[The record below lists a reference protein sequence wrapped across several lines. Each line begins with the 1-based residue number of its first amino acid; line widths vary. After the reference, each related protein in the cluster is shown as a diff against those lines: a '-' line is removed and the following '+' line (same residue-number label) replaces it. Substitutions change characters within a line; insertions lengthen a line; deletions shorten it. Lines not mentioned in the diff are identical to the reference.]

1 MNTLQTLVPPH
12 ESIRNVVRRI
22 DLAKPQGGEIGIAV
36 VVDEYYKVIGAVTDG
51 DIRRAVCKELDFSAP
66 VSEIMSTDPI
76 CIPEGLDSRLMLR
89 CALEKMQARKV
100 IADKLI
106 VVDEQHRFVDIVNL
120 HTLYRGE
127 DIVEKRVAIY
137 GMGYV
142 GLTLAVTLAENP
154 LFKVEGIDTN
164 ERVINKLWLGKPHF
178 YEKGLES
185 LLHRLLD
192 GKAITFSTSTQTQGI
207 ANVHIVSVG
216 TPIDDKRQADTRY
229 LANCAEQIGAAL
241 RKNDLVI
248 CRSTVPVGTTR
259 NFFIPLLEKRSGLSA
274 GKDFHV
280 AFAPERTVEGD
291 ALRELRALPQI
302 VGGLTSRCRE
312 IAAMLFQKITA
323 TVVYVESLEAAEITK
338 LINNSFR
345 DLVFGFANEV
355 AFLCDQYNI
364 DAFDTIAAAN
374 EGYPRNPIPRPS
386 PGVGGV
392 CLSKDPHLYSIHAT
406 DAAFA
411 SMSLG
416 IASRAIN
423 ERGGEYVFWALQ
435 KFIKSARIGQKRLK
449 VLVVGVAFK
458 GMPDTSDMRFS
469 AAVDLIGRLL
479 DVGHEVLAYDAV
491 VPEDEIRKLGVRPVV
506 LPEGMR
512 DCDAIFFMNN
522 HTRNTEFEL
531 YAGLKAMNRPCLFF
545 DGWKVFGKGEVESVS
560 GVSYSTMGYLTPR
573 IDA

>member
-449 VLVVGVAFK
+449 VLIVGVAFK

-573 IDA
+573 ADA

>member
-1 MNTLQTLVPPH
+1 MNTLQTLVLPH

-36 VVDEYYKVIGAVTDG
+36 VVDGDYKVIGAVTDG
-51 DIRRAVCKELDFSAP
+51 DIRRAVCKEIDFSAP

-76 CIPEGLDSRLMLR
+76 CIPAGLDSRLMLR
-89 CALEKMQARKV
+89 YALEKMQVRKL

-127 DIVEKRVAIY
+127 DIAEKRVAIY

-164 ERVINKLWLGKPHF
+164 EHVIKKLQLGKPHF

-291 ALRELRALPQI
+291 ALRELHALPQI

-323 TVVYVESLEAAEITK
+323 TVVYVESLETAEITK

-392 CLSKDPHLYSIHAT
+392 CLSKDPHLYSIHAA

-458 GMPDTSDMRFS
+458 GEPDTSDMRFS

-512 DCDAIFFMNN
+512 DCDAVFFMNN
-522 HTRNTEFEL
+522 HPRNTEFEL
-531 YAGLKAMNRPCLFF
+531 YAGLKAMSRPCLFF

>member
-12 ESIRNVVRRI
+12 ESIRNVVRKI

-36 VVDEYYKVIGAVTDG
+36 VVDGDYKVIGVVTDG
-51 DIRRAVCKELDFSAP
+51 DIRRAFCKEIDFSAP

-76 CIPEGLDSRLMLR
+76 CIPVGLNSKLRLPY
-89 CALEKMQARKV
+89 ALEKMQVCKV
-100 IADKLI
+100 TTDKLI
-106 VVDEQHRFVDIVNL
+106 VVDEQHRFVDIVNM

-127 DIVEKRVAIY
+127 DIVEKRVAVY

-164 ERVINKLWLGKPHF
+164 ERVINKLQLSKPHF

-192 GKAITFSTSTQTQGI
+192 GKAITFSTPTQTQGI
-207 ANVHIVSVG
+207 AKVHIVSVG

-241 RKNDLVI
+241 RKSDLVI

-291 ALRELRALPQI
+291 ALRELHTLPQI
-302 VGGLTSRCRE
+302 VGGLTSSCRE
-312 IAAMLFQKITA
+312 ITAILFQQITA

-374 EGYPRNPIPRPS
+374 EGYPRNPIPYPS

-392 CLSKDPHLYSIHAT
+392 CLSKDPHLYSIHAA

-423 ERGGEYVFWALQ
+423 ERGGEYVFWVLQ

-469 AAVDLIGRLL
+469 AAIDLIGRLL

-491 VPEDEIRKLGVRPVV
+491 VPKDEIRKLGVRPVV
-506 LPEGMR
+506 LPAGMR
-512 DCDAIFFMNN
+512 DCDAVFFMNN
-522 HTRNTEFEL
+522 HPRNTEFEL
-531 YAGLKAMNRPCLFF
+531 YAGLKTMSRPCLFF
-545 DGWKVFGKGEVESVS
+545 DGWKVFSKREAESVS